1 MLQNCNILLQNY
13 LILQKTSPVL
23 LCTAKYYPSSA
34 LYCKILLLQYYF
46 RLQFPS
52 PVLVCIGT
60 ILQYYFL
67 LQERRPTTSAGQR
80 LHAAVPLQLISYHQ
94 PLIVISTSP
103 KPSGAPK
110 GKRRGRSQKDK
121 APSKSSKGKGKD
133 TPLRPV
139 LLRLHDLR
147 ARVQAKLSNT
157 ILRPLVISCATRA
170 FHLGTSADRR
180 GTKLQEA
187 TLMVSMFSFLV
198 QCCAHHHDSGSL
210 CNLCLRS
217 EIQEWREM
225 GPAEESKNENNNTTN
240 PPQHHKTE
248 PTYWTT

>member
-1 MLQNCNILLQNY
+1 MYWNNTPVLFLTAG
-13 LILQKTSPVL
+13 KTSDHVRWAATSRSRTPPAHL
-23 LCTAKYYPSSA
+23 IPSA
-34 LYCKILLLQYYF
+34 FDCDID
-46 RLQFPS
+46 FPEA
-52 PVLVCIGT
+52 I
-60 ILQYYFL
+60 
-67 LQERRPTTSAGQR
+67 
-80 LHAAVPLQLISYHQ
+80 
-94 PLIVISTSP
+94 
-103 KPSGAPK
+103 GAPK
-110 GKRRGRSQKDK
+110 GKTRGRSQKDK